1 MCARK
6 RKSTPGPY
14 LLHMEVLRDRIAEPE
29 RFPFNLPAVRG
40 LSVLPFHPK
49 VTFLVG
55 ENGAGKST
63 LLEAIAVAYGL
74 NAEGG
79 SVNFNFATLATH
91 SPLGECIRLA
101 KALTRP
107 RDSYFLRAESFYN
120 VATEIE
126 RLDQG
131 PGGGGPPII
140 DAYGGRSLHE
150 QSHGES
156 FFALFKNRFGGNGL
170 YLLDEPEAALSPT
183 RQVEFLVLMHDYIR
197 RGGQF
202 VIATHSPII
211 MAYPDAR
218 IHLLDRQGIRDVA
231 YTDTEHYQ
239 VTRRFLSDPPRSLK
253 TLLGDEPEGEP
264 DAQSDGG

>member
-1 MCARK
+1 MGQK

-14 LLHMEVLRDRIAEPE
+14 LLHLEVLRDRIADPE
-29 RFPFNLPAVRG
+29 RYPFNLPAVRA
-40 LSVLPFHPK
+40 LSVLPFHPQ

-55 ENGAGKST
+55 ENGSGKST
-63 LLEAIAVAYGL
+63 LIEAIAVASGL

-79 SVNFNFATLATH
+79 SVNFTFATRATH

-101 KALTRP
+101 KALARP

-131 PGGGGPPII
+131 PGGPPII
-140 DAYGGRSLHE
+140 NGYGGRSLHE

-156 FFALFKNRFGGNGL
+156 FFALFKNRFRDNGL

-183 RQVEFLVLMHDYIR
+183 RQVEFLVLMHDSVR
-197 RGGQF
+197 RGCQF

-211 MAYPDAR
+211 LAYPDAR
-218 IHLLDRQGIRDVA
+218 IHLLDRHGIRDVA
-231 YTDTEHYQ
+231 YTDTEHYR
-239 VTRRFLSDPPRSLK
+239 VTRRFLSNPKRALE
-253 TLLGDEPEGEP
+253 TLLGEEPEA
-264 DAQSDGG
+264 DAGAEGNL

>member
-1 MCARK
+1 MGRQ
-6 RKSTPGPY
+6 RKSTAGPY
-14 LLHMEVLRDRIAEPE
+14 LLHLEMVRDRIADAE
-29 RFPFNLPAVRG
+29 RYPFNLPAVRA
-40 LSVLPFHPK
+40 LAVLPFHPQ

-63 LLEAIAVAYGL
+63 LIEAIAVASGL

-79 SVNFNFATLATH
+79 SVNFTFATRATH

-101 KALTRP
+101 KALARP

-131 PGGGGPPII
+131 PGGPPII
-140 DAYGGRSLHE
+140 DGYGGRSLHE

-156 FFALFKNRFGGNGL
+156 FFALFKNRFRDDGL

-183 RQVEFLVLMHDYIR
+183 RQIEFLVLMHDSVR
-197 RGGQF
+197 RGCQF

-231 YTDTEHYQ
+231 YQDTEHYQ
-239 VTRRFLSDPPRSLK
+239 VTRRFLSNPKRAIEA
-253 TLLGDEPEGEP
+253 LLGEEPAADLDVG
-264 DAQSDGG
+264 AGS

>member
-1 MCARK
+1 LR

-14 LLHMEVLRDRIAEPE
+14 LLHLEVLRDRIADAE
-29 RFPFNLPAVRG
+29 RYPFNLPAVRA
-40 LSVLPFHPK
+40 LSVLPFHPQ

-63 LLEAIAVAYGL
+63 LLEAIAVASGL

-79 SVNFNFATLATH
+79 SVNFTFATRASH

-101 KALTRP
+101 KAIARP
-107 RDSYFLRAESFYN
+107 RDSYFLRAETFYN

-131 PGGGGPPII
+131 PEGEGGLPII

-156 FFALFKNRFGGNGL
+156 FFALFKNRFRDHGL

-183 RQVEFLVLMHDYIR
+183 RQVEFLVLMHDSIR
-197 RGGQF
+197 RGCQF
-202 VIATHSPII
+202 VIATHSPIV

-239 VTRRFLSDPPRSLK
+239 VTRRFLSNPKRALE
-253 TLLGDEPEGEP
+253 TLLGELPEAETGV
-264 DAQSDGG
+264 G

>member
-1 MCARK
+1 MGRPRK
-6 RKSTPGPY
+6 TTPGPY
-14 LLHMEVLRDRIAEPE
+14 LLHMEVLRDRIADHE
-29 RFPFNLPAVRG
+29 RYPFNLPAVRA
-40 LSVLPFHPK
+40 LSVLPFHPR

-55 ENGAGKST
+55 ENGSGKST
-63 LLEAIAVAYGL
+63 LIEAIAVASGL

-79 SVNFNFATLATH
+79 SVNFTFATRATH

-101 KALTRP
+101 KALGRP

-131 PGGGGPPII
+131 PGGPPII
-140 DAYGGRSLHE
+140 DGYGGRSLHE

-156 FFALFKNRFGGNGL
+156 FFSLFKHRFRDHGL

-183 RQVEFLVLMHDYIR
+183 RALEFLVLMHDSVR
-197 RGGQF
+197 RGCQF

-231 YTDTEHYQ
+231 YTDTDHYR
-239 VTRRFLSDPPRSLK
+239 VTRRFLTDPERALE
-253 TLLGDEPEGEP
+253 TILREEPEA
-264 DAQSDGG
+264 DAGAAGNS

>member
-1 MCARK
+1 VQAL
-6 RKSTPGPY
+6 G
-14 LLHMEVLRDRIAEPE
+14 
-29 RFPFNLPAVRG
+29 
-40 LSVLPFHPK
+40 VLPFHPQ

-63 LLEAIAVAYGL
+63 LLEAIAVASGL

-79 SVNFNFATLATH
+79 SVNFTFATRASH
-91 SPLGECIRLA
+91 SPLGECVRLA

-131 PGGGGPPII
+131 PGGPPII
-140 DAYGGRSLHE
+140 DGYGGRSLHE

-156 FFALFKNRFGGNGL
+156 FFSLFKNRFRDNGL

-183 RQVEFLVLMHDYIR
+183 RQVEFLVLMHDSVR
-197 RGGQF
+197 RGCQF

-211 MAYPDAR
+211 LAYPDAR
-218 IHLLDRQGIRDVA
+218 IHLLDQQGIRDVA

-239 VTRRFLSDPPRSLK
+239 VTRRFLSNPKRALE
-253 TLLGDEPEGEP
+253 TLLGEEPAADP
-264 DAQSDGG
+264 DA